1 METDGL
7 VAQVVSQATEEPD
20 TIAVDNTHE
29 AMSTSVEALL
39 KAAQFLEE
47 NSCKFLV

>member
-1 METDGL
+1 MENDGL
-7 VAQVVSQATEEPD
+7 VAQVVSQITEE
-20 TIAVDNTHE
+20 TEMIAVDNTHE

-47 NSCKFLV
+47 NSC